1 MLSWALPLTVTVLSY
16 GLAGGLWKQAS
27 LGNGQFCILL
37 VVAKTV
43 LNWLTWAVFS
53 RQPPRLNPFLKY
65 ALLGQIV
72 NGIAWIFYFRALQSG
87 PAAIVQTVTAAYTA
101 LAALLALVFLKERLV
116 AVQLVGITMVI
127 VAGMLLGYGGGPGET
142 TALGGWF
149 VASLITLLCWAVAV
163 TVFKHAYHQEG
174 ANDYIFFL
182 ANWAGMLLMLLPYGL
197 YAAEPWTGGD
207 LKLAWLIV
215 GLYALGDL
223 TLFAAINRGPA
234 SIVSPLSGLYPI
246 PTLAYS
252 ALVLKETVLDVQW
265 AAIGMVLVAIVLV
278 VPAPDNP
285 ILKLFKR

>member
-1 MLSWALPLTVTVLSY
+1 MLSWALPLMCTVLSY

-27 LGNGQFCILL
+27 LGNGQFCLLL
-37 VVAKTV
+37 VAVKTIM
-43 LNWLTWAVFS
+43 NWLAWGLFS
-53 RQPPRLNPFLKY
+53 RQPPKLNAFLRLT
-65 ALLGQIV
+65 LLGQLV
-72 NGIAWIFYFRALQSG
+72 NGVAWIFYFRALESG

-116 AVQLVGITMVI
+116 AIQLVGISMVI
-127 VAGMLLGYGGGPGET
+127 VAGMLLGYGGGPGEA

-149 VASLITLLCWAVAV
+149 VASLITLLCWAIAV
-163 TVFKHAYHQEG
+163 TIFKHAYHQEG

-182 ANWAGMLLMLLPYGL
+182 GNWAGMLLTLLPYGL
-197 YAAEPWTGGD
+197 SVGEPWTGGD

-215 GLYALGDL
+215 ALYALGDL

-234 SIVSPLSGLYPI
+234 SIVSPLSGLYPL

-252 ALVLKETVLDVQW
+252 ALVLTETVLDIQW

-285 ILKLFKR
+285 ILRMLRK